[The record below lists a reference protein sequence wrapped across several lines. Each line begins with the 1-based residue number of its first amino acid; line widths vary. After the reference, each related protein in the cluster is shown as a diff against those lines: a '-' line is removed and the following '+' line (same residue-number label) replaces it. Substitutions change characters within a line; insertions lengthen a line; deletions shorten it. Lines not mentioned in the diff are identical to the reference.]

1 MKLCLCLCG
10 LDYSEEAA
18 KDALIY
24 SYKEA
29 ASGFS
34 AKLTPAQVEEISS
47 TFFCSNSLFGPAAL
61 TYPIKLS
68 PFMKNVTTCA
78 NVLRYH
84 LLILWYL
91 NV

>member
-1 MKLCLCLCG
+1 MILGFCFSSVISFIQIDLIMDCVCVLWS
-10 LDYSEEAA
+10 DYSEEAA

-47 TFFCSNSLFGPAAL
+47 KIL
-61 TYPIKLS
+61 
-68 PFMKNVTTCA
+68 
-78 NVLRYH
+78 H
-84 LLILWYL
+84 LLYSY
-91 NV
+91 NNR

>member
-1 MKLCLCLCG
+1 MSVSCG

-68 PFMKNVTTCA
+68 PFMKKCYY
-78 NVLRYH
+78 LRKCSEIPFTYTM
-84 LLILWYL
+84 
-91 NV
+91 VS